1 MPIIKPEFY
10 SKTPDEIQKLLDAC
24 VSKTLLARE
33 LKVSLKTLTKYIKL
47 HNLKYISQ
55 AGKSPKPRPISKRET
70 AKEVFRDPNVDVIS
84 KDLKTLSRKEALLNF
99 YKMLAIKKEKRLL
112 QELKDAY
119 Y

>member
-1 MPIIKPEFY
+1 MSIIKPEFY

-24 VSKTLLARE
+24 VSKTILAKE
-33 LKVSLKTLTKYIKL
+33 LKVSLKTLTKYIKIY
-47 HNLKYISQ
+47 NLKYVSQ
-55 AGKSPKPRPISKRET
+55 AGKSPNPRPISKRKIS
-70 AKEVFRDPNVDVIS
+70 KEVFRDPRVDVIP
-84 KDLKTLSRKEALLNF
+84 KDLKTLSREEALQNF